1 MKKKRERIYSR
12 RTLEAAIL
20 LGKHIQ
26 LARKERAQTEMDLAD
41 RAGISRTTLQKIEKG
56 DPKCE
61 LGLCFEVAILVGVP
75 LFDIDST
82 ATFTRDM
89 DRINDKLALLP
100 KSIHKKKK
108 EVDDAF

>member
-1 MKKKRERIYSR
+1 MNIADNDYMKKKKERSYSQH
-12 RTLEAAIL
+12 TIEAAIL

-61 LGLCFEVAILVGVP
+61 LGLCFEVATLVGVP
-75 LFDIDST
+75 LFNVNSASTFTMDID
-82 ATFTRDM
+82 RV
-89 DRINDKLALLP
+89 NDKLALLP
-100 KSIHKKKK
+100 KSSP
-108 EVDDAF
+108 VR

>member
-1 MKKKRERIYSR
+1 MNKKKERIYSR
-12 RTLEAAIL
+12 HTIEAAIL
-20 LGKHIQ
+20 LGKHIR

-41 RAGISRTTLQKIEKG
+41 RADISRATLQKIEKG

-61 LGLCFEVAILVGVP
+61 LGLYFEVAILVGVP
-75 LFDIDST
+75 LFEVDST
-82 ATFTRDM
+82 AAFTMDI